1 LHGGGSDW
9 GFHGGLVVVVATS
22 VTVDVARE
30 TTFAAACI
38 YARGNCGGDSGSY
51 GDANN
56 DL

>member
-1 LHGGGSDW
+1 
-9 GFHGGLVVVVATS
+9 LVVVVATS